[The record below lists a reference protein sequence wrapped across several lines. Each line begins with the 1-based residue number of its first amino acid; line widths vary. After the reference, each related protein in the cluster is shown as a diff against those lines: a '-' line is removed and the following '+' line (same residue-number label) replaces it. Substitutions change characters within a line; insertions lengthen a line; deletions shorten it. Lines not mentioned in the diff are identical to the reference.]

1 MEIRPFRPLTP
12 RTRRTVAR
20 RAGILDTKV
29 DIEAASCGGSEGA
42 GTQEQKRQIGFEASC
57 DGGSVARSA
66 RSVLVYAST
75 HRRQRAASVR
85 RIGGEVLLLVG
96 HPGLEPGANG
106 LRTQRRTANKALFV
120 SDSDTPAPAIAV
132 TKGHH
137 ATYSGHRDRLDRAGL
152 VAKIHAALDA
162 KAVTP
167 DDAANLVALI
177 EGTLASRHKN

>member
-1 MEIRPFRPLTP
+1 MGQEADGLRWGRRGDRDDAGSAVHRYDLSFRN
-12 RTRRTVAR
+12 
-20 RAGILDTKV
+20 
-29 DIEAASCGGSEGA
+29 
-42 GTQEQKRQIGFEASC
+42 
-57 DGGSVARSA
+57 
-66 RSVLVYAST
+66 
-75 HRRQRAASVR
+75 HW
-85 RIGGEVLLLVG
+85 VG

-106 LRTQRRTANKALFV
+106 LRTQRLALHKALFV

-152 VAKIHAALDA
+152 VTKIHAALDA

-167 DDAANLVALI
+167 DDAANLIALI

>member
-1 MEIRPFRPLTP
+1 MC
-12 RTRRTVAR
+12 VS
-20 RAGILDTKV
+20 K
-29 DIEAASCGGSEGA
+29 
-42 GTQEQKRQIGFEASC
+42 
-57 DGGSVARSA
+57 
-66 RSVLVYAST
+66 
-75 HRRQRAASVR
+75 HRRQRGRLVR
-85 RIGGEVLLLVG
+85 RIGSDLLFLVG

-106 LRTQRRTANKALFV
+106 LRTQRLAGHKALFV

-167 DDAANLVALI
+167 DDAANLIALI